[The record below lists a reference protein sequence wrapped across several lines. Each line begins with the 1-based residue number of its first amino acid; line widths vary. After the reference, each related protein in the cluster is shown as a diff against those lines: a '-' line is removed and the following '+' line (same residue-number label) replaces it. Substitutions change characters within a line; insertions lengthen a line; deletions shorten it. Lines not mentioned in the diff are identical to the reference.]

1 VRFLPLAV
9 VLLEAVVWSVEPL
22 EAVLAVVLAVVLEAA
37 PGVAPGVAEEEV
49 PVVAA
54 EEVLVAAE
62 EVLVA
67 AEEEVLV
74 PDQGARVG
82 VPVAEV
88 VLPHPDP
95 PQDMCPRRGG
105 QGESRHTG
113 DHKDSLHR
121 RHRYRSSLDL
131 RVPDR
136 QIRLVQ
142 TQRWVSG
149 YLTGTA

>member
-1 VRFLPLAV
+1 MRFLPLAV
-9 VLLEAVVWSVEPL
+9 VLLEAVVWSVAPLEAVL
-22 EAVLAVVLAVVLEAA
+22 EAVLAVA

-121 RHRYRSSLDL
+121 RHRYRSNLDL
-131 RVPDR
+131 RVTDR